1 MNNYYAEF
9 LIAYSA
15 VLALVSM
22 SMMLTGQRDWWIMS
36 ISAAWMLIIGGR
48 SGTAEI
54 PTRVRTV

>member
-22 SMMLTGQRDWWIMS
+22 SMILTGQRDWWIMS
-36 ISAAWMLIIGGR
+36 IFAAWMLIIGGGLLRRR
-48 SGTAEI
+48 SQQE
-54 PTRVRTV
+54 